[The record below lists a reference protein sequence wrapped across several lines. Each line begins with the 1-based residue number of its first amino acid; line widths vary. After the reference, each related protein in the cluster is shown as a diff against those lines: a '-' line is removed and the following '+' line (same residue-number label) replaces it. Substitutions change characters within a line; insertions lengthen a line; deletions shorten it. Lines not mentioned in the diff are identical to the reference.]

1 VRGLEACVG
10 WGGGLS
16 WIPDGFLI
24 FFDFLFFLFVIPF
37 FITGQT
43 KQQRGDMGPGAGP
56 SKERS
61 RRHA

>member
-1 VRGLEACVG
+1 
-10 WGGGLS
+10 
-16 WIPDGFLI
+16 
-24 FFDFLFFLFVIPF
+24 LFVIPF